1 MGRSDDLPYEL
12 ILVRHGES
20 EGNLAQA
27 RSKRGDMS
35 AYTPEFRRKH
45 SSSYRLTD
53 KGIMQAKLA
62 GM

>member
-1 MGRSDDLPYEL
+1 
-12 ILVRHGES
+12 
-20 EGNLAQA
+20 
-27 RSKRGDMS
+27 MS

-62 GM
+62 GIYNTLRMIVE